1 MKNKNIKNIDQ
12 VYKLLGP
19 KTVLIPIKT
28 GEKTP
33 SIKSYKN
40 LKFEQTQDEKF
51 QEKLKSSTNVAVLQ
65 GEKSSGLCS
74 IDIDSDELCGDFLI
88 NNPQMKNTLIT
99 KGQRGANFW
108 FYTLGH
114 PPGLKG
120 FEWGEIRG
128 NGAYTIIFGIHPCG
142 DNYSTINL
150 AKPICLELDEINL
163 PSEGV
168 NFSPPYFAK
177 SKSITET
184 ETKTISYNYITC
196 DMTSVESKIDALNE
210 ANKRYDEW
218 QNNTSPHIVKN
229 YETYIERE
237 DDMDFSIRNHELIR
251 QTTLLYKRVGTE
263 MTEILIRAF
272 YEVNQP
278 FFKADIH
285 NHMKE
290 FSAHLKALESDF
302 LCCLTN
308 EEFKDY
314 QRLNLAHQDA
324 YRICRDLASFHDEE
338 YEPPNFHLS
347 YQQLAN
353 RINTHPQAAQRIMK
367 DLKTLGFVSVVKKGL
382 RYKKG
387 RRSRASVWEWK
398 LSLDL

>member
-1 MKNKNIKNIDQ
+1 
-12 VYKLLGP
+12 
-19 KTVLIPIKT
+19 
-28 GEKTP
+28 
-33 SIKSYKN
+33 
-40 LKFEQTQDEKF
+40 
-51 QEKLKSSTNVAVLQ
+51 
-65 GEKSSGLCS
+65 
-74 IDIDSDELCGDFLI
+74 
-88 NNPQMKNTLIT
+88 
-99 KGQRGANFW
+99 
-108 FYTLGH
+108 
-114 PPGLKG
+114 
-120 FEWGEIRG
+120 
-128 NGAYTIIFGIHPCG
+128 
-142 DNYSTINL
+142 
-150 AKPICLELDEINL
+150 
-163 PSEGV
+163 V

-184 ETKTISYNYITC
+184 ETKTICYDYITC

-218 QNNTSPHIVKN
+218 RNNASPHIVKN

-302 LCCLTN
+302 FCCLTKG
-308 EEFKDY
+308 EFKDY

-324 YRICRDLASFHDEE
+324 YRICRDLASFDDEE

-382 RYKKG
+382 KYKKG
-387 RRSRASVWEWK
+387 QRRRASVWEWK